1 MFGKCGWIQNYQVVL
16 VAHTIQVFESIF
28 GKSGMAGVTGEIQFY
43 ILVREVNSLGGT
55 VYRMYQFGIT
65 THTINREATGI
76 TEHIQHRTSVS
87 IAFQQCAVLA
97 LIHEEARLLSFQPVD
112 MEF

>member
-1 MFGKCGWIQNYQVVL
+1 
-16 VAHTIQVFESIF
+16 
-28 GKSGMAGVTGEIQFY
+28 MAGVTGEIQFY